1 MFKIYQFFINFFF
14 HPEESADVEPKKI
27 MNLWTLTFI
36 NQDLEEKYSNK
47 EK

>member
-1 MFKIYQFFINFFF
+1 MSLIIPILNVK
-14 HPEESADVEPKKI
+14 ETADVEPKKI